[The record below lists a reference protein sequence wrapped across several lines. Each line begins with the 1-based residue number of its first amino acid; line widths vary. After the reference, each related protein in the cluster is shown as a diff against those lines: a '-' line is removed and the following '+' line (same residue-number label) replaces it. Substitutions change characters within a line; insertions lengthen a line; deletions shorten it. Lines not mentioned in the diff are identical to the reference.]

1 MATER
6 TRRSR
11 RVRDDVAAMV
21 AKRDQLDREQEQQR
35 RLEESAFERYARA
48 QERIVE
54 IEQNR
59 DVVLAELDRRREE
72 AVAEADAEAEA
83 IGAQQCAVLAELHG
97 RQRSAEDL
105 AAMFGLPVKRVRTML
120 RRTRDDSSGRGG
132 AQTPVGAASGDDDA
146 DHSPTEAPRDSD
158 REVGELASAIPVPGR
173 APVTSAE
180 AQAAAPAAGPAAG
193 QG

>member
-1 MATER
+1 M
-6 TRRSR
+6 
-11 RVRDDVAAMV
+11 RDDVAAMV

-48 QERIVE
+48 QERIIE
-54 IEQNR
+54 IEQSR

-72 AVAEADAEAEA
+72 AVAEAEAEAES

-120 RRTRDDSSGRGG
+120 RRTRDEATSGGQ
-132 AQTPVGAASGDDDA
+132 APVGAMSDDDDA
-146 DHSPTEAPRDSD
+146 AHSPTEAPPDQPRGVD
-158 REVGELASAIPVPGR
+158 GLPGLASGR
-173 APVTSAE
+173 APVPS
-180 AQAAAPAAGPAAG
+180 AAGPAVAPTVG